1 MKGHRFPLYWWCL
14 FVFADLFTEKS
25 VSLLV
30 FKGCGD
36 HDSTFHFLQ
45 NSSKTIENCVRY
57 EASKLLETKVPLHL
71 FETFE
76 TFDFTWFDTKIIK
89 MMTYACI
96 KNSILT
102 CPGIPRTPRTPLQT
116 PRASPDP
123 PTEFLTCQSRPLW
136 YMQTSLSWKNFYRHL
151 PLGPAYSSDIAG
163 DGPSIGKRLTRNR
176 NTDPLLRVQ
185 PTAQASPVN
194 DPPASPTRPVSP
206 EIATPVNPE
215 NENPQEAPAPTMRT
229 LATNPRSSSEDVPR
243 PPNDTRLIDMD
254 PDQYVYFQEANE
266 TLRFIPERVLK
277 PVRGVYVQLM
287 RSIVNNPQ
295 DLLRWKKFLL
305 LPMVLLCLP
314 GKENNSEQASRDRI
328 KEIRRRVELVQRDD
342 WNQFTF
348 GFLPKRRPFSQRR
361 QMSEDVKEALR
372 QKKIEE
378 LAFAGEFSKA
388 MKFTTSK
395 IGISSP
401 SDAVLEALKSLHPE
415 KSDYVIED
423 NLLREMLE
431 IHENLTLSA
440 SQVFK
445 FDGDTLHRWIRKKAE
460 YIKHSLEGSRWE
472 HLRALCGNGGAQHPD
487 EVAFANLLANIITLL
502 LDVKNVPFEVYDAL
516 RNTVLISLQKDPN
529 DPTKVRPIGMG
540 HILRKLCCIV
550 CLTYIYQ
557 AHEESGDTFLKSVFG
572 DLQYGME
579 SKGTEKVFHAMNYSF
594 QKYPDRDRFVADG
607 INGFN
612 NQSRLLALEKL
623 HQYFPQMT
631 PFFMQ
636 IYYPD
641 SKGSYLGSDGV
652 QIVLSKEGSHQGDV
666 FANFLYCLSDLDHSR
681 ALQQLVEGRGMA
693 KMYVDDK
700 NFHAE
705 HDAMKDVLTHLIH
718 EGPKVGY
725 FLNRRKSVYLLGRC
739 QSNQEAQRRKEN
751 LMEEFGLSDD
761 MIRIHPDNG
770 GDIDTYGVTVLGSH
784 LGTTAFIRAKL
795 DTKVKE
801 LEDVS
806 ESILTVNSK
815 QIQFLMLRW
824 CFSQMLIFLQRNLP
838 HHHMQYIIP
847 EFMEMKRKILES
859 IVEMPIDDDRF
870 KLAQLHVADSG
881 LGLFDSDLT
890 SHAAYVASFAEFMTE
905 FMHDLRYVSVE
916 DNLPCTEHFFSSLDV
931 LRKYDESITIAS
943 LHARIMDDKQKHTM
957 KLQHELSQIFR
968 KSMRLETMILF
979 PDRRAQVFFNS
990 IRDGDA
996 GRILEMAPK
1005 SSMHR
1010 MVNHNLKSYIRMR
1023 LFMPQVPPCT
1033 CLCKNP
1039 VDVQGFHWRG
1049 GCGHGGIRTN
1059 THNDVVAMIKTI
1071 FLYCGCHVRTEESHM
1086 FSDNKRG
1093 DLTVRGLDGYPR
1105 PQVMDVRI
1113 TSAVPANGGP
1123 ITEREADDP
1132 KFPAK
1137 HLEKHAKQKSHK
1149 YKEEARAAGL
1159 GFLPLVMDTSGRM
1172 HKTLIDVLE
1181 TAIDSA
1187 AIVRNIPFSVLKH
1200 YWFSALLF
1208 TLHNAQT
1215 RGMEVLKH
1223 KVLGR
1228 DREETFETSDLVVSR
1243 STFVRA

>member
-1 MKGHRFPLYWWCL
+1 MKGYRFPLFWWCF
-14 FVFADLFTEKS
+14 FVFADLFTETS

-30 FKGCGD
+30 FKGHVD
-36 HDSTFHFLQ
+36 HDPTFHFLQ
-45 NSSKTIENCVRY
+45 TSRKTIENCVRN
-57 EASKLLETKVPLHL
+57 EASKFFETKVPIHL
-71 FETFE
+71 FEIFE
-76 TFDFTWFDTKIIK
+76 TFDFIWFDTKITK
-89 MMTYACI
+89 MMTYARVQ
-96 KNSILT
+96 NSILT
-102 CPGIPRTPRTPLQT
+102 CPGIPRILRYPGTS

-123 PTEFLTCQSRPLW
+123 PILKTHRSRPLW
-136 YMQTSLSWKNFYRHL
+136 HSQTDPSWKNFYRHL
-151 PLGPAYSSDIAG
+151 SLGPAYSSDVAG
-163 DGPSIGKRLTRNR
+163 DGPPNGKRLGRNR

-185 PTAQASPVN
+185 ATVQASSVNDSPASPDRPASPVN
-194 DPPASPTRPVSP
+194 DPPASPPP
-206 EIATPVNPE
+206 EIDVPVNPD
-215 NENPQEAPAPTMRT
+215 NENPQEVPAPTIRQT
-229 LATNPRSSSEDVPR
+229 LANNPRPSSEDVPR
-243 PPNDTRLIDMD
+243 PSNDTRLIDLD

-266 TLRFIPERVLK
+266 TLRFIPEKLVK
-277 PVRGVYVQLM
+277 PVRGVYIQLM
-287 RSIVNNPQ
+287 RSVINDPQ

-314 GKENNSEQASRDRI
+314 GKENNSEQASKDRI
-328 KEIRRRVELVQRDD
+328 KEIRRRVELIQRDD

-361 QMSEDVKEALR
+361 QMSEEVKESLR

-395 IGISSP
+395 TGISSP
-401 SDAVLEALKSLHPE
+401 TDAVLEALKSLHPE
-415 KSDYVIED
+415 KCDYVIED

-431 IHENLTLSA
+431 IHEHLTQSA

-445 FDGDTLHRWIRKKAE
+445 FGGESLQRWIVKKAE
-460 YIKHSLEGSRWE
+460 YVKHSLDGTRWE
-472 HLRALCGNGGAQHPD
+472 QLRALCGSAQHPD
-487 EVAFANLLANIITLL
+487 EIMFANLLANIITLL

-557 AHEESGDTFLKSVFG
+557 ARDESGDTFLKTVFG

-594 QKYPDRDRFVADG
+594 QKYPDRDVFVADG

-623 HQYFPQMT
+623 HRYFPQMT

-641 SKGSYLGSDGV
+641 SKGSYLGSNAV
-652 QIVLSKEGSHQGDV
+652 QVVLSKEGSHQGDV

-681 ALQQLVEGRGMA
+681 ALQHLVEGRGMA

-705 HDAMKDVLTHLIH
+705 HDAMKDVLTHLIN

-739 QSNQEAQRRKEN
+739 QSNQEAQRRKQSLIEG
-751 LMEEFGLSDD
+751 FGLSDD

-770 GDIDTYGVTVLGSH
+770 GDVETYGATILGSH
-784 LGTTAFIRAKL
+784 LGTAAFIRAKL
-795 DTKVKE
+795 DVKVKE
-801 LEDVS
+801 LKDVS
-806 ESILTVNSK
+806 KSIQTVNSK

-824 CFSQMLIFLQRNLP
+824 CFTQMLIFLQRNLP

-847 EFMEMKRKILES
+847 EFTNMKRKILENV
-859 IVEMPIDDDRF
+859 VEMPIDDDRF
-870 KLAQLHVADSG
+870 QLAQLHVTDSG

-890 SHAAYVASFAEFMTE
+890 SHAAYVASFAEFMTD
-905 FMHDLRYVSVE
+905 FMQDPRFVDVDE
-916 DNLPCTEHFFSSLDV
+916 DDLPCIQHFFTSLDV
-931 LRKYDESITIAS
+931 LRKYDDKITVAS
-943 LHARIMDDKQKHTM
+943 LHARIMEDKQKNTL

-1005 SSMHR
+1005 TSMHR
-1010 MVNHNLKSYIRMR
+1010 MVNHNFKSFIRMR

-1033 CLCKNP
+1033 CLCKNQ
-1039 VDVQGFHWRG
+1039 VDAEGFHWRG

-1059 THNDVVAMIKTI
+1059 THNDVVAMLKTI
-1071 FLYCGCHVRTEESHM
+1071 FQYCGCHVRIEESHL

-1093 DLTVRGLDGYPR
+1093 DLTVRGLEGHPR

-1132 KFPAK
+1132 NFPAK
-1137 HLEKHAKQKSHK
+1137 HLEKHSKQKSYK
-1149 YKEEARAAGL
+1149 YREEARVAGSL
-1159 GFLPLVMDTSGRM
+1159 SSWTQVDVCTRLSWMFWRQQSIPLLP
-1172 HKTLIDVLE
+1172 
-1181 TAIDSA
+1181 SA
-1187 AIVRNIPFSVLKH
+1187 R
-1200 YWFSALLF
+1200 
-1208 TLHNAQT
+1208 
-1215 RGMEVLKH
+1215 
-1223 KVLGR
+1223 
-1228 DREETFETSDLVVSR
+1228 SR
-1243 STFVRA
+1243 SQY